1 MFILNLFI
9 LLYFW
14 KLIQFIVFYAVCS
27 GLTASPPQSPFQC
40 LDLVY
45 ISVLLQELGFPPTK
59 QFKVRNTRV
68 QDLGQSLG
76 QRPGSRARVWARVQ
90 DLTCCV
96 CVLQLAR
103 TINEVE
109 TSWALGAT
117 FHYIE
122 SLKRHWC
129 FYCEKL
135 ENTNILNVLSL
146 RPLVTSYHTQTRP
159 PSLCGAWHLL
169 VKSRS
174 PYWLIPDDVT
184 QEPIQRQMDTYLPA
198 AVRLHT
204 HLGLHYRN
212 WRVSSG
218 AHGGNTKN
226 LTLQNRPLKYH
237 NRVASPPQLSDKLT
251 LPLACWRS

>member
-76 QRPGSRARVWARVQ
+76 QSPGSGPETRIWARVQDLGQSLGQRPGSRARVWARVQ

-122 SLKRHWC
+122 SLKRH
-129 FYCEKL
+129 
-135 ENTNILNVLSL
+135 
-146 RPLVTSYHTQTRP
+146 
-159 PSLCGAWHLL
+159 
-169 VKSRS
+169 
-174 PYWLIPDDVT
+174 
-184 QEPIQRQMDTYLPA
+184 
-198 AVRLHT
+198 
-204 HLGLHYRN
+204 
-212 WRVSSG
+212 
-218 AHGGNTKN
+218 
-226 LTLQNRPLKYH
+226 
-237 NRVASPPQLSDKLT
+237 
-251 LPLACWRS
+251 